1 LYSPAKSDYRLGGW
15 ESGSRHPNGGR
26 EAMYI
31 GVGTIVAILVI
42 VLLIAFVF

>member
-1 LYSPAKSDYRLGGW
+1 MSTRT
-15 ESGSRHPNGGR
+15 EGR

>member
-1 LYSPAKSDYRLGGW
+1 MPLGGN
-15 ESGSRHPNGGR
+15 EVHVQPTGGR

>member
-1 LYSPAKSDYRLGGW
+1 VGGN
-15 ESGSRHPNGGR
+15 EVHVNPPGGR